1 MNNNNIE
8 CDLQIHKVH
17 KVNTR
22 DGKIVIVDLKGE
34 KGIAVD
40 MGGDYDLTDIL
51 DVKVTIR
58 CAMAATIE
66 HLGIDV
72 PGVVKTLSL
81 RNANMRLDQLEAIA

>member
-1 MNNNNIE
+1 MQV
-8 CDLQIHKVH
+8 DKAQRVD
-17 KVNTR
+17 TD
-22 DGKIVIVDLKGE
+22 DGRIMTVTLKGE

-40 MGGDYDLTDIL
+40 MGDDYDLTDIL